1 MNNVMRIRW
10 PAPISLN
17 IKSWGLL
24 LTVIIGS
31 NMLTLWL
38 SDRNNQENV
47 DKRAK
52 GRHELYLLSE
62 AKTYVYDVADF
73 EQKVRSVS
81 RKLDIPPEWLMAVMH
96 SESRFDATVRNYKG
110 SGATGL
116 IQFMPA
122 TAKDHDITL
131 EKLRNMNHTQQLDFV
146 YNYLNEKR
154 KKYRDFENLTDLYIA
169 ILYPM
174 ALKEDYCYTL
184 YEEPEAAYR
193 QNVGLDQD
201 RDGRVTIQDIDK
213 FLKRIYPTAY
223 MRTKE
228 DAETT
233 VFDRITSLI
242 GK

>member
-1 MNNVMRIRW
+1 MAIV
-10 PAPISLN
+10 
-17 IKSWGLL
+17 
-24 LTVIIGS
+24 VGS
-31 NMLTLWL
+31 NLLTLWL
-38 SDRNNQENV
+38 AGNQSQESV

-62 AKTYVYDVADF
+62 AKTYVYDVTDF
-73 EQKVRSVS
+73 EQKVRTVS
-81 RKLDIPPEWLMAVMH
+81 RKLGIPPEWLMAVMH
-96 SESRFDATVRNYKG
+96 SESRFDATIRNHKG

-122 TAKDHDITL
+122 TAKDYDITL
-131 EKLRNMNHTQQLDFV
+131 EKLRNMNHSQQMDFV
-146 YNYLNEKR
+146 YDYLNDKR

-184 YEEPEAAYR
+184 YAEPETAYQ
-193 QNVGLDQD
+193 QNEGLDQD

-213 FLKRIYPTAY
+213 YLKRIYPTAY
-223 MRTKE
+223 MRTKD

-233 VFDRITSLI
+233 VFDRFTSFI